1 MLYDEQVWP
10 LVHDSHLWV
19 FDKLILS
26 RRLGHLCGPAC
37 VSVPKP
43 DFYVVRPCVNL
54 SGMGT
59 GAEVQWIEDTT
70 DHLPPGYFWQ
80 EVFHGRHLSVDYH
93 NGVQVRCTEGF
104 KVDGSLSKFSR
115 WVVTDDHPQIP
126 SLIADLSLQYEKVN
140 VEMIGEYNRG
150 PPTRQPRLRRR
161 CGRVCTSVERRVD
174 RLVGS
179 RISVRRGRSRGPRGV
194 LEKVWLRRHFL
205 LTCLGASSIV

>member
-10 LVHDSHLWV
+10 LIHDSHLWV

-54 SGMGT
+54 SGMSA
-59 GAEVQWIEDTT
+59 GAEVRWIEDST

-80 EVFHGRHLSVDYH
+80 EVFQGRHLSIDYQ
-93 NGVQVRCTEGF
+93 NGVQVRSTEGF

-115 WVVTDDHPQIP
+115 WVVTDDRPKIP
-126 SLIADLSLQYEKVN
+126 DLITDLTLQYEKVN
-140 VEMIGEYNRG
+140 VEMIGDKIIEVHLRG
-150 PPTRQPRLRRR
+150 NPNFEDGAVECIPVWHGEWMDLSDLGYQYVEDSAAD
-161 CGRVCTSVERRVD
+161 RV
-174 RLVGS
+174 GFWKKF
-179 RISVRRGRSRGPRGV
+179 G
-194 LEKVWLRRHFL
+194 
-205 LTCLGASSIV
+205 

>member
-59 GAEVQWIEDTT
+59 GAEVQWIEDST
-70 DHLPPGYFWQ
+70 DHLPAGYFWQ

-104 KVDGSLSKFSR
+104 KVEGSLSKFSR
-115 WVVTDDHPQIP
+115 WVVTDDRPQIP
-126 SLIADLSLQYEKVN
+126 DFIGDLSLQYEKVN
-140 VEMIGEYNRG
+140 VEMIGDNIIEVHLRG
-150 PPTRQPRLRRR
+150 NPDFEDGAVECVPVWKGEWVDLSDLGYQYVEDAAAD
-161 CGRVCTSVERRVD
+161 RV
-174 RLVGS
+174 GFWKKF
-179 RISVRRGRSRGPRGV
+179 G
-194 LEKVWLRRHFL
+194 
-205 LTCLGASSIV
+205 